1 MGRAWD
7 AEIVVDE
14 PLARRLIEA
23 QFPEVALRSLTHL
36 AEGWDNTVWLAD
48 GDLAFRFPRRAV
60 AVSLLERELALL
72 PRLVHLLP
80 APIPVP
86 RFAGRPGESFPWPF
100 FGARLVPG
108 QEVANASIEPRRFGT
123 QLGVFLRALH
133 HAELDIALPEDPMGR
148 GDMSVRVPMAREEL
162 TALGLLPANVERV
175 LDAALELPTPT
186 ATVLAHGDLHMR
198 HALSDGD
205 GGLSGVIDWG
215 DACRADPAI
224 DLSLYWS
231 LLPDDGR
238 AAFLDAYGV
247 ATDEQLLRARVLA
260 FFLSAMIVTY
270 ARHEGGRR
278 LETAALAG
286 LALAAAD

>member
-1 MGRAWD
+1 
-7 AEIVVDE
+7 
-14 PLARRLIEA
+14 
-23 QFPEVALRSLTHL
+23 
-36 AEGWDNTVWLAD
+36 
-48 GDLAFRFPRRAV
+48 
-60 AVSLLERELALL
+60 
-72 PRLVHLLP
+72 
-80 APIPVP
+80 
-86 RFAGRPGESFPWPF
+86 
-100 FGARLVPG
+100 
-108 QEVANASIEPRRFGT
+108 
-123 QLGVFLRALH
+123 
-133 HAELDIALPEDPMGR
+133 MGR

-186 ATVLAHGDLHMR
+186 ATVLAHGDLHIR
-198 HALSDGD
+198 HALTDGD

-231 LLPDDGR
+231 LLSDDGR
-238 AAFLDAYGV
+238 AAFVDAYGV

-270 ARHEGGRR
+270 ARHEGSRR

-286 LALAAAD
+286 LARAAVD